1 MKDLT
6 TRLPC
11 LVISTD
17 EPVLEIKTIKTVILF
32 QEGRSNKRPLV
43 LIRVQREHDLVLEMD
58 SVASRRKFLVKLD
71 TFLAQ
76 HKKAL
81 NLTQVR
87 PTKYFHLNFA
97 LINYSHFTEKLIFH
111 VRFRDIEIKYWHQ
124 QKQGNGDNVNWSISS
139 EKLMPLLSDLHLVK
153 NEEEKKILIRR

>member
-1 MKDLT
+1 M
-6 TRLPC
+6 
-11 LVISTD
+11 
-17 EPVLEIKTIKTVILF
+17 LEIKTIKTVILF

-87 PTKYFHLNFA
+87 PTKYFHLNCA
-97 LINYSHFTEKLIFH
+97 LINYTHFKEKLMFH
-111 VRFRDIEIKYWHQ
+111 VHFRDTEIKYWHQ
-124 QKQGNGDNVNWSISS
+124 QKQGNGDNVNWNISS

-153 NEEEKKILIRR
+153 NVEEKKILILR

>member
-97 LINYSHFTEKLIFH
+97 LINYSHFKEKLMFH